1 MRGIG
6 KILASLA
13 PLSVLAVA
21 GLLAACAANRN
32 LVVVVPET
40 DGHVGAVVVHAGSS
54 AAVLDHAY
62 AAAAPTATAAHPLKP
77 GAEDAAKVS
86 AIFGDALAALPVPP
100 ASYVLYFETDSVA
113 LTPQQIAELQGFLQT
128 IRTRKA
134 VEIVV
139 TGHTDTVGSDDHNDE
154 LSLHRA
160 EAIRLAL
167 LPILQPYGVGP
178 DQVIAA
184 GRGKRDLLVPTPDQ
198 TPEPRNRRVEV
209 TVR

>member
-1 MRGIG
+1 MGTIQG
-6 KILASLA
+6 PLALA
-13 PLSVLAVA
+13 LALLGG
-21 GLLAACAANRN
+21 GLLAACASNRN

-40 DGHVGAVVVHAGSS
+40 DGHVGAVVVHSGSS
-54 AAVLDHAY
+54 AAVLDSAY
-62 AAAAPTATAAHPLKP
+62 AAAAPTPTAAHPLKP
-77 GAEDAAKVS
+77 GAEDAAKVK

-100 ASYVLYFETDSVA
+100 VTDVLYFETDSVA
-113 LTPQQIAELQGFLQT
+113 LTPSQTTELQGFLQT
-128 IRTRKA
+128 IRARKA

-154 LSLHRA
+154 LSRQRA
-160 EAIRLAL
+160 EAIRQAL

-178 DQVIAA
+178 DQVIAV